1 MRFIGKDAIQRAFV
15 VMMNKLIFGYSFI
28 LKPLVKSLKILNL
41 TGNLSRINKLE
52 TMLYKNAER
61 GRVLVISMI
70 NEQGVTEP
78 YWL

>member
-15 VMMNKLIFGYSFI
+15 VMMNKLIFGHSFI

-41 TGNLSRINKLE
+41 TGNLSRISELE
-52 TMLYKNAER
+52 AMLYENAER
-61 GRVLVISMI
+61 GRALIISII
-70 NEQGVTEP
+70 NKQGVTEP